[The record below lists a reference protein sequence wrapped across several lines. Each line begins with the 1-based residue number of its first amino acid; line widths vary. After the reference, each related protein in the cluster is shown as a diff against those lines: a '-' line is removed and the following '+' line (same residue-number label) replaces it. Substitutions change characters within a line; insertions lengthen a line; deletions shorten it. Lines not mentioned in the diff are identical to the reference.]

1 MLLICIV
8 ALLDLIINDKKICV
22 GNFCLMSSIQDM
34 IRIKVRDK
42 IGEGLGRTL
51 QIGRA
56 HV

>member
-8 ALLDLIINDKKICV
+8 ALLDLIIIDKKICV

-42 IGEGLGRTL
+42 IGEGLGRTVL
-51 QIGRA
+51 
-56 HV
+56 